1 MIKLHRPLA
10 LATMAALLLASCSFG
25 NADPTP
31 APLLIAQPTASLSQL
46 VVIELTVQVD
56 TTIPFNTVGQVVQY
70 KYNIHNTGSTST
82 PGPVS
87 VTGGTCPEISTV
99 GNFDTALDVNETLV
113 CTSSYTI
120 TQADL
125 DRGSVTNIVTAT
137 VNGISSNQATTTV
150 PIVKPATLKLAKA
163 ASPIIY
169 DHAGQVITYTY
180 VITNEG
186 TSTLGPAQF
195 TVTDAGLSAPVNCG
209 EATLS
214 LASNATVS
222 CSASYTITQANMD
235 SGSVETSATA
245 SGGGASPSQ
254 PASATVTKGT
264 AAQSNPSAA
273 NLTAGSTIKHQV
285 APGEWLIQIARCYGV
300 TYASLRAANPQL
312 ANPGQIAPNTTIS
325 IPNIGS
331 AGNIYGPPCIGTHTV
346 QSGDTWASIA
356 LKYNADPTV
365 LQMVNANS
373 LSVGKVLV
381 VPLNSAGS
389 LPAATTGSGNCVDL
403 TRSIKFSNTNANPT
417 HFNICGQKDAAGN
430 TKIASIGIKQRPED
444 VGQGGLVQDIPSVPV
459 DTSTPLNDPNSLIV
473 GDMNYD
479 GYDDFRIVR
488 NIPAGPNIPYVYYLF
503 DPASLKFVYNKAYEN
518 ITSPEF
524 TGNLE
529 IRSKWRDN
537 AVKWGVDTYT
547 ITNNTPRLTRRETW
561 EAINETQAKHQVMV
575 FNADGTSQVT
585 VDETVTIPNQ

>member
-1 MIKLHRPLA
+1 MMKLHRPLI
-10 LATMAALLLASCSFG
+10 LAAMAVLLLASCSFG
-25 NADPTP
+25 NADP

-56 TTIPFNTVGQVVQY
+56 TTIPFNTVGQTIQY

-137 VNGISSNQATTTV
+137 VNGINSNQATTTV
-150 PIVKPATLKLAKA
+150 PTVKPATLKLNKT
-163 ASPIIY
+163 ASPILY

-180 VITNEG
+180 VITNAG

-195 TVTDAGLSAPVNCG
+195 TVIDTGLSAPVNCG

-235 SGSVETSATA
+235 SGSFATSATA

-254 PASATVTKGT
+254 PASATVTKGS

-273 NLTAGSTIKHQV
+273 NLTAGSTINHQV

-300 TYASLRAANPQL
+300 TYASLRTANPQL
-312 ANPGQIAPNTTIS
+312 TNPGQIAPNTTIS
-325 IPNIGS
+325 VPNIGS
-331 AGNIYGPPCIGTHTV
+331 AGKIYGQPCIGTHTV

-389 LPAATTGSGNCVDL
+389 LPAATAGPGNCVDL
-403 TRSIKFSNTNANPT
+403 TRSIKFPNTNANPT
-417 HFNICGQKDAAGN
+417 HFNICGPKDAAGN
-430 TKIASIGIKQRPED
+430 TRITSIGIKQRPED

-459 DTSTPLNDPNSLIV
+459 DTSTPLNDPNSLV
-473 GDMNYD
+473 TGDMNYD

-503 DPASLKFVYNKAYEN
+503 DPSSLKFVYAKSYEN

-524 TGNLE
+524 TGNSE
-529 IRSKWRDN
+529 IRSKWRDS
-537 AVKWGVDTYT
+537 AVKWGIDTYT
-547 ITNNTPRLTRRETW
+547 ITNNTPRLSRRETW
-561 EAINETQAKHQVMV
+561 EAINETQAKHQVTV

-585 VDETVTIPNQ
+585 VDETVAIPSQ